1 MGPLKGIKVLDLSRV
16 LAGPYCTMMMADF
29 GADVIKIE
37 PPKVGDDSRA
47 FTPFLGTESAYF
59 MSLNRNKR
67 SMSLDFK
74 NPKHCEIFKEMVKQ
88 ADVVVENYRPGTME
102 KFGLGW
108 DVLKEINPRL
118 IYAACSGFGR
128 TGPYTKKPAYDVV
141 VQAMGGIMSI
151 TGEKGGHPM
160 RVGASVGDVFAG
172 LFTCLGVMMALYH
185 RVTSGKGQL
194 VDVAMLDCQVAILE
208 NAVARYVC
216 TGVAPGPIGNRH
228 PSITPFADF
237 TSKDGSIIARN
248 MIVEVEH
255 PVAGKLK
262 VPGIPMK
269 LSETPGEVLTPAPL
283 LAADTNEIMKEFF
296 GWDEATTKA
305 KLGE

>member
-47 FTPFLGTESAYF
+47 FTPFLGSESAYF

-128 TGPYTKKPAYDVV
+128 TGPYTKKPA
-141 VQAMGGIMSI
+141 
-151 TGEKGGHPM
+151 
-160 RVGASVGDVFAG
+160 ASPVKKAVIRCAS
-172 LFTCLGVMMALYH
+172 ALPLATYLPAC
-185 RVTSGKGQL
+185 SPAWAL
-194 VDVAMLDCQVAILE
+194 CWP
-208 NAVARYVC
+208 C
-216 TGVAPGPIGNRH
+216 
-228 PSITPFADF
+228 
-237 TSKDGSIIARN
+237 IIAY
-248 MIVEVEH
+248 
-255 PVAGKLK
+255 PAAKA
-262 VPGIPMK
+262 
-269 LSETPGEVLTPAPL
+269 SWLTL
-283 LAADTNEIMKEFF
+283 LCWTAR
-296 GWDEATTKA
+296 
-305 KLGE
+305 